1 MLATP
6 SPLVLAPTGEIVA
19 DAGMTAPVSAPA
31 QGSLWPVQVST
42 WASAVA
48 QGALFLLL
56 PLDGLG
62 RGGLFAGF
70 ALPGMLA
77 VGTALVNVPGAMAVA
92 RFGHRAVMTCGLSSA
107 ALGTAVMAL
116 VPGSLL
122 LTALAALVCGL
133 GMGVWGLARVTYLAD
148 AVPLERR
155 GRVIASVAGVYRL
168 GMLIGPAITGFIAD
182 AWERSAVLYGAA
194 ALNAAA
200 WLLIAFALPP
210 GLPAARHSE
219 PPQSPLRLVASL
231 AREHGRVLATAG
243 GAMWALALLRS
254 ARLLLLPIC
263 GTMLGL
269 DPSQVGLIKSW
280 SAAADA
286 LLFYPVGL
294 MMDRL
299 GRKWTAVPCLLL
311 LSLGV
316 FITAWADSYLGLVI
330 GGVIAGIGNGMGSG
344 INMTLAGDFAP
355 ERRRAEFIGV
365 WRLWTD
371 MGAAVAPFV
380 MGGIAELLVL
390 SAAGAV
396 TAGLGLIGMFV
407 MAYAVPEPLGRA
419 EARRLTSD
427 G

>member
-1 MLATP
+1 M
-6 SPLVLAPTGEIVA
+6 I
-19 DAGMTAPVSAPA
+19 APA
-31 QGSLWPVQVST
+31 SPAARGSLWPIQVST

-56 PLDGLG
+56 PLDGLE
-62 RGGLFAGF
+62 RGGVFAAF
-70 ALPGMLA
+70 AVPGMLGM
-77 VGTALVNVPGAMAVA
+77 GTALVNVPGAMAVT
-92 RFGHRAVMTCGLSSA
+92 RFGHRAVMTCGLLSA
-107 ALGTAVMAL
+107 ALGAVLMTL
-116 VPGSLL
+116 VADSLL
-122 LTALAALVCGL
+122 LMGLAALICGL
-133 GMGVWGLARVTYLAD
+133 GTGVWGLARLTYLAE
-148 AVPLERR
+148 AVSIERR
-155 GRVIASVAGVYRL
+155 GRIIASVAGVSRL
-168 GMLIGPAITGFIAD
+168 GMLIGPALTGFVAD
-182 AWERSAVLYGAA
+182 AWGRNAVLYGAA
-194 ALNAAA
+194 ALNAAS
-200 WLLIAFALPP
+200 WLLIALSLPRAR
-210 GLPAARHSE
+210 AAAHGSAAA
-219 PPQSPLRLVASL
+219 QSPLGMVLSVS
-231 AREHGRVLATAG
+231 REHGRVLVTAG

-263 GTMLGL
+263 GTMIGL
-269 DPSQVGLIKSW
+269 EPSQVGLIKSW

-294 MMDRL
+294 AMDRL

-316 FITAWADSYLGLVI
+316 LITAWADSYLVLVI

-371 MGAAVAPFV
+371 AGAAVAPFV

-396 TAGLGLIGMFV
+396 TAIIGLAGMLV
-407 MAYAVPEPLGRA
+407 MAYLVPEPLVREQEGR
-419 EARRLTSD
+419 
-427 G
+427 